1 VSPGFIGVGAG
12 AWSDPLPAPT
22 PYGGVEVYYIP
33 YPDPQMYVG
42 KQDGTVTAL
51 GDPLPG
57 TNGLPMEVV
66 SFGARQNVVVL
77 ATNDEAPPF
86 AYRYSTDAG
95 VTWTVVPYLATP
107 ITGFPGQDA
116 SSPAHLAA
124 PRDWWVNVGSGGEGG
139 SDGGLFRAADG
150 PASAA
155 YVLWGQVD
163 WANTFAL
170 GGTRIY
176 VLTNEGGGGDPWHV
190 WASPA
195 TASGTFTDIGTVTE
209 TGLTERG
216 QAGDCC
222 ILMGYESFGISAVTF
237 HRAVGD
243 TLSTPSGL
251 PSSALDCG
259 YIDANGS
266 VLMLTTVAAGGAATI
281 WKSTDQ
287 GATWASVKTWT
298 IPDGLGLATIA
309 PPLTAVP
316 AQPGVWWAGWA
327 HDPGIDGDDDHPPV
341 SGWWRT
347 ADDGATWA
355 IVAAPA
361 PSRWYYH
368 GAGHPIIDIAGGP
381 GGGEESPPP
390 TDPGGCEAWLMDPA
404 HASMHFPPECDSY
417 LTITHGASPD
427 WPHSATFGIDP
438 GGGTVFDFWDTNWT
452 PGADAGLWAVGTWR
466 NGTAGGDAA
475 AFYGTPP
482 TGP

>member
-22 PYGGVEVYYIP
+22 PYGGVELYYIP

-42 KQDGTVTAL
+42 KQDGTVAPL

-57 TNGLPMEVV
+57 TAGLPMEVR

-116 SSPAHLAA
+116 SSPAAMAA
-124 PRDWWVNVGSGGEGG
+124 PRDWWVNVGAGGEGG
-139 SDGGLFRAADG
+139 SDGGLFRATDG
-150 PASAA
+150 PASPA

-170 GGTRIY
+170 GGSRIY
-176 VLTNEGGGGDPWHV
+176 VLTNAGGGAPWHV

-216 QAGDCC
+216 QAGDCA
-222 ILMGYESFGISAVTF
+222 IFMGYASFGTSAITF
-237 HRAVGD
+237 HRAVGN
-243 TLSTPSGL
+243 TLSSPSGL
-251 PSSALDCG
+251 PSAALDCG

-266 VLMLTTVAAGGAATI
+266 TLMLTTVAAGGAATI

-287 GATWASVKTWT
+287 GATWTSVKTWT
-298 IPDGLGLATIA
+298 IPEDLGLATIA

-327 HDPGIDGDDDHPPV
+327 EEGGV
-341 SGWWRT
+341 TGWWRSG
-347 ADDGATWA
+347 DDGATWA

-390 TDPGGCEAWLMDPA
+390 TDPGGCEAWLMDSS
-404 HASMHFPPECDSY
+404 HAGMHYPPECESY
-417 LTITHGASPD
+417 LTIVHGGGPD
-427 WPHSATFGIDP
+427 WPHSATFGINP
-438 GGGTVFDFWDTNWT
+438 GPVFDFWDTNWT
-452 PGADAGLWAVGTWR
+452 PGADSALWAQGTWR
-466 NGTAGGDAA
+466 NGSAGGAA
-475 AFYGTPP
+475 AAYYGTPP
-482 TGP
+482 SGP